1 MRTPN
6 SGSIQ
11 YTPGDPPA
19 DPAQLQ
25 RYLRDLEARLAAT
38 FAALAAGHLDMTTVA
53 PPKPRNGD
61 IRFADG
67 VSWLPNGVGGVGI
80 YYYKGATSAWVL
92 LG

>member
-6 SGSIQ
+6 NGSIQ

-38 FAALAAGHLDMTTVA
+38 FAALAAGHLDKTYVA
-53 PPKPRNGD
+53 PAKPRDGD
-61 IRFADG
+61 LRYADG
-67 VSWLPNGVGGVGI
+67 TSFKPNGVGGAGI
-80 YYYKGATSAWVL
+80 WYYDGSAWIQ